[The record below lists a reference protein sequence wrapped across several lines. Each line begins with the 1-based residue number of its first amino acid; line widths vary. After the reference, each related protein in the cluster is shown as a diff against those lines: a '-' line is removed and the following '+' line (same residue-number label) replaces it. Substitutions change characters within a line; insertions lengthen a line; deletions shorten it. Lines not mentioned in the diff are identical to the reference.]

1 MKPSRPSNP
10 AGRPELLDFLTH
22 LRVERGLA
30 VNTLL
35 SYGADLRSYLSH
47 LDRRG
52 IALSGVRPSDVSEF
66 LWFRR
71 DGGLKSS
78 SLYRLSEAVKQFH
91 RFLRREGGLASDP
104 TEKTATPRMGERLP
118 HVLSVRDVTRLLSH
132 PGDGSLRDV
141 RFKTMLELLYAA
153 GLRVSELVSLEVPQV
168 DLDEGFVRVFG
179 KGGKERLVPL
189 NGRAVAAVRSYLRLR
204 REKGAAAAKVLFAG
218 PRGKPLSRV
227 AFWGKLK
234 KWARAAGVFV
244 PLSPHTFR
252 HSFAT
257 HLLEGGADLRSV
269 QEMLGHADISTT
281 QIYTHVDRR
290 HLREAH
296 RKFHPRG

>member
-1 MKPSRPSNP
+1 M
-10 AGRPELLDFLTH
+10 
-22 LRVERGLA
+22 A

-179 KGGKERLVPL
+179 KGERSGWYP
-189 NGRAVAAVRSYLRLR
+189 
-204 REKGAAAAKVLFAG
+204 
-218 PRGKPLSRV
+218 
-227 AFWGKLK
+227 
-234 KWARAAGVFV
+234 
-244 PLSPHTFR
+244 
-252 HSFAT
+252 
-257 HLLEGGADLRSV
+257 
-269 QEMLGHADISTT
+269 
-281 QIYTHVDRR
+281 
-290 HLREAH
+290 
-296 RKFHPRG
+296 